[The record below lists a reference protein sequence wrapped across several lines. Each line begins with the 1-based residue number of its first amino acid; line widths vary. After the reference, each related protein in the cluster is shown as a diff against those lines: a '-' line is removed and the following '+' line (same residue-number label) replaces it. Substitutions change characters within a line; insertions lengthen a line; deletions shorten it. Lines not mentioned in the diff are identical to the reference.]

1 MDRRKECE
9 QLANQL
15 KDVVRHTAEA
25 TTIAIDA
32 GNIAS
37 RLASFKQLDDPV
49 LRLSQELLVGKIG
62 ELEQYFDVQ
71 MKDDYEALIRLAKR
85 IGYGRRRE
93 Q

>member
-9 QLANQL
+9 ELANQL
-15 KDVVRHTAEA
+15 KEVIRHSAEV

-37 RLASFKQLDDPV
+37 RLASVKLADDPV
-49 LRLSQELLVGKIG
+49 LRLSQEMLVGKIG
-62 ELEQYFDVQ
+62 ELEKYFHVQ
-71 MKDDYEALIRLAKR
+71 MKDDYEALIKLAKR